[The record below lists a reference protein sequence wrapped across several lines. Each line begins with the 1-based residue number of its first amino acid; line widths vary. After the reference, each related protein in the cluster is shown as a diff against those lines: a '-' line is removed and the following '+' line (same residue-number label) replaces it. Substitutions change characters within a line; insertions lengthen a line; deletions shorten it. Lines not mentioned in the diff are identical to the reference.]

1 MVTELVHNLFV
12 ILSAGLLFGVVA
24 KRLGFSML
32 VGYLLAG
39 AAVGGGGIGLV
50 GGNTAEIEHIANV
63 GVLLLLFSIGIEFS
77 LEELVRMSRLFFVG
91 GSIQMVLVAVPV
103 AVACSLF
110 GLAWQASVLI
120 ASAVAL
126 SSTVLV
132 FRALTEWGETA
143 SPQGRRAIGIL
154 LFQDAALVPLM
165 MLIPLLVGEK
175 QAGLAVAYLLLT
187 INSILFVAAVLFMRI
202 IFARW
207 MVPMLGRLRSVELV
221 ILFSL
226 IVLVG
231 FCMAAVAAGLPPAL
245 GAFAAGLALSG
256 NRLTSQIDALILP
269 YRESFGVVF
278 FVSLGTLL
286 DPGVLMASPLLLTT
300 ILVCVLLVKTGA
312 ATVALRATGLPWR
325 AAAGMGLG
333 LAQLGEL
340 SFVLLSVGM
349 QAKLIAGE
357 DYNRMLFVAIG
368 TLFATPW
375 LLKLGLHHSRL
386 AAGTESDTMEQPR
399 RYRPLMK
406 PQAAIVIGIGPIG
419 RQAASQLEIMGVDVC
434 LIDSSPVNLHA
445 HAQQGFRT
453 VAGDARDPEV
463 LERAEAAAARLAI
476 VSVPDDRI
484 ASQIAK
490 TLRNTAP
497 NCTVVV
503 RCRFQANAFALKKLG
518 VSAVIS
524 EEAEASVAIL
534 RLLRQM
540 NSDSVD
546 I

>member
-1 MVTELVHNLFV
+1 MVTALVYDLFV
-12 ILSAGLLFGVVA
+12 ILTAGLILGVIA

-39 AAVGGGGIGLV
+39 ALIGNGGIGLV
-50 GGNTAEIEHIANV
+50 GANTAEIEHLASV
-63 GVLLLLFSIGIEFS
+63 GVLLLLFYIGIEFS
-77 LEELVRMSRLFFVG
+77 LEELMRMSRHFFVG
-91 GSIQMVLVAVPV
+91 GSVQMVLVAVPA
-103 AVACSLF
+103 AVACNLY
-110 GLAWQASVLI
+110 GLPWQTSILI
-120 ASAVAL
+120 ASATAL

-143 SPQGRRAIGIL
+143 SPQGRRAVGIL

-165 MLIPLLVGEK
+165 LLIPLLVGEK
-175 QAGLAVAYLLLT
+175 QEGLPVAYLLLT
-187 INSILFVAAVLFMRI
+187 LNSIIFVAAVLLMRI
-202 IFARW
+202 VFARW
-207 MVPMLGRLRSVELV
+207 LVPMLGNLRSVELV

-231 FCMAAVAAGLPPAL
+231 FCLAAVAAGLPPAI
-245 GAFAAGLALSG
+245 GAFAAGLTLSG

-286 DPGVLMASPLLLTT
+286 NPGVLMERPLLL
-300 ILVCVLLVKTGA
+300 IAMVLCVLMIKTAA
-312 ATVALRATGLPWR
+312 ATVSLRATGLPWR

-340 SFVLLSVGM
+340 SFVLLSVGLR
-349 QAKLIAGE
+349 AELIGGD
-357 DYNRMLFVAIG
+357 DYNRMLFVAIV
-368 TLFATPW
+368 TLFITPW
-375 LLKLGLHHSRL
+375 LLKLGLHHTRL
-386 AAGTESDTMEQPR
+386 AVGPAGAEEETR
-399 RYRPLMK
+399 RTKLMTK

-419 RQAASQLEIMGVDVC
+419 CQAASQLEIMGVDVC

-463 LERAEAAAARLAI
+463 LDRAEAAAARMAI
-476 VSVPDDRI
+476 VSVPDDRV
-484 ASQIAK
+484 AAQIAK
-490 TLRNTAP
+490 TLCGRNP
-497 NCTVVV
+497 NCTVIV
-503 RCRFQANAFALKKLG
+503 RCRYQANAATLKKLG

-524 EEAEASVAIL
+524 EETEASVALL

-540 NSDSVD
+540 STDETVR
-546 I
+546 